1 MSATPL
7 SPLRPAAGAA
17 ARRGELA
24 AFLRLRRERLAPQD
38 VGLPVGPRRR
48 TPGLRRE
55 EVAERA
61 GVGVAWY
68 TWLEQGRPINPS
80 TQVLDAIARA
90 LLLDP
95 AERAHL
101 HRLADVPGAATAAP
115 PPAGPPPGE
124 HTLQTI
130 LDALNPLP
138 AGLVGA
144 RYDVL
149 AFNDAYAALDPRI
162 ELLPPAER
170 NVLWRLFTADE
181 ESRPLV
187 DWEREVSVMLGHLR
201 NEFGRRLQD
210 PQWQA
215 YIRRLAEASPLFAEM
230 WARHDVAAP
239 AAHRK
244 TFRAVDGRRVTIVAT
259 GFTRTEAPDAKL
271 WIYTPADA
279 DAARVLDELLA
290 RYREVGAAGL
300 LAGAAGPARPGGRTA
315 AAHRPVRE
323 AAGQPPE
330 VSSSASSPTPAQS

>member
-1 MSATPL
+1 MPAITPRSAV
-7 SPLRPAAGAA
+7 AAA
-17 ARRGELA
+17 ARRDELA

-38 VGLPVGPRRR
+38 VGLPGGPRRR

-80 TQVLDAIARA
+80 VQVLDAIARA

-101 HRLADVPGAATAAP
+101 HRLAAVPGATGAAP
-115 PPAGPPPGE
+115 APADPPPGE
-124 HTLQTI
+124 GTLQAI
-130 LDALNPLP
+130 LDALSPLP

-149 AFNDAYAALDPRI
+149 AFNDAYAALDPRVA
-162 ELLPPAER
+162 LLPPAER

-181 ESRPLV
+181 ESQPLV
-187 DWEREVSVMLGHLR
+187 NWEHELAVMVGHLR

-210 PQWQA
+210 PQWRA
-215 YIRRLAEASPLFAEM
+215 YIRRLSAASPRFAEM
-230 WARHDVAAP
+230 WARHDVGAP

-244 TFRAVDGRRVTIVAT
+244 TFRTADGRRVTIVAT
-259 GFTRTEAPDAKL
+259 GFTRAEAPDTKM
-271 WIYTPADA
+271 WIYTPADP
-279 DAARVLDELLA
+279 DGVRVIGELLA

-300 LAGAAGPARPGGRTA
+300 LADAANQSRPGADR
-315 AAHRPVRE
+315 RE
-323 AAGQPPE
+323 PDRNGTDRRA
-330 VSSSASSPTPAQS
+330 